1 MPRILL
7 VKTSSLGD
15 VVHNCPA
22 ASDIARCV
30 PGAVID
36 WVVEEPF
43 DEIAALHRS
52 VRRVIPVAIRRW
64 RGALLSAATW
74 AGAGRFRR
82 ALREE
87 RYDFV
92 IDSQGLVKS
101 ALVAAFARGA
111 KHGLDRGSAREPF
124 AAAFYGTRHA
134 VPVGLHAVERNRRLA
149 AEVLGYTLQGACDY
163 GLHAAADLPVDVR
176 APASSPASSPS
187 SSPSSSPYAL
197 LLTMTSRDD
206 KLWPE
211 ANWRSLGSA
220 LEARGMQCLLPWGT
234 EDEKRRCERIAA
246 SIRGAVVPRRMSLGE
261 LASVAGKARCVVGV
275 DTGLA
280 HLAAALDV
288 PVVGLYRGSDP
299 ALTGLVAGGANGNA
313 DGNAN
318 GDARV
323 RNLGGP
329 GAIAAVD
336 EVLAALRSLGA
347 LP

>member
-36 WVVEEPF
+36 WVAEEPF

-64 RGALLSAATW
+64 RGELLSAATW
-74 AGAGRFRR
+74 TGLGRFRR

-111 KHGLDRGSAREPF
+111 RHGFDHGSAREPF
-124 AAAFYGTRHA
+124 AAAFYGARHA

-149 AEVLGYTLQGACDY
+149 AEVLGYTLEGACDY
-163 GLHAAADLPVDVR
+163 GLRAAAQLAVDAGVT
-176 APASSPASSPS
+176 A
-187 SSPSSSPYAL
+187 SSPYAL

-211 ANWRSLGSA
+211 AHWCSLGSA

-288 PVVGLYRGSDP
+288 PVVGLYLGSDP
-299 ALTGLVAGGANGNA
+299 ALTGLVASGPAA
-313 DGNAN
+313 E
-318 GDARV
+318 ARV

-329 GAIAAVD
+329 GATPAVD
-336 EVLAALRSLGA
+336 EVLAALRALGA